1 MSIAV
6 QRRIGPPLSTV
17 LNKMHRFGRHGQPLD
32 ALGDVALADGKGG
45 HATRHHGLLTCL
57 KQVFAPVYGSTRVA
71 TEPDDHL
78 DYNAAHRPDLVI
90 YGAGIG
96 GTMLVLDLKI
106 FGPVPA
112 DLNSLCPRGR
122 RVAFGNTHPRA
133 VEQVVGLAERG
144 VPECG
149 QWDALTGSGYV
160 APVRGDYAQAQAQ
173 GLTVAPLLFEAF
185 GGFGPEVMTLLGDAA
200 RHVRDKLT
208 SAQYEETTWAARKW
222 TPFAVQ
228 QISVALQRELA
239 WAVGREH
246 GLPVGGGADPRPAG
260 G

>member
-1 MSIAV
+1 MKADLVVLRAKVGVTSTGTV
-6 QRRIGPPLSTV
+6 RTV
-17 LNKMHRFGRHGQPLD
+17 LAFH
-32 ALGDVALADGKGG
+32 
-45 HATRHHGLLTCL
+45 
-57 KQVFAPVYGSTRVA
+57 
-71 TEPDDHL
+71 
-78 DYNAAHRPDLVI
+78 
-90 YGAGIG
+90 
-96 GTMLVLDLKI
+96 LKI

-173 GLTVAPLLFEAF
+173 GLTVAPLLFEAC
-185 GGFGPEVMTLLGDAA
+185 GGFGPEVMTLLGDAARPSA

-228 QISVALQRELA
+228 QISVALQRAGENG
-239 WAVGREH
+239 VH
-246 GLPVGGGADPRPAG
+246 GAIKFRRRPRSVKEKL
-260 G
+260 

>member
-1 MSIAV
+1 M
-6 QRRIGPPLSTV
+6 
-17 LNKMHRFGRHGQPLD
+17 
-32 ALGDVALADGKGG
+32 
-45 HATRHHGLLTCL
+45 
-57 KQVFAPVYGSTRVA
+57 
-71 TEPDDHL
+71 
-78 DYNAAHRPDLVI
+78 
-90 YGAGIG
+90 
-96 GTMLVLDLKI
+96 
-106 FGPVPA
+106 
-112 DLNSLCPRGR
+112 
-122 RVAFGNTHPRA
+122 AFGNTHPRA

-228 QISVALQRELA
+228 QISVELQRELA

-246 GLPVGGGADPRPAG
+246 GLPQ
-260 G
+260 